1 MGIMGNMY
9 CSGYSSEDSARIER
23 ESEFRSREWMITLV
37 MIIIVMMITMM
48 MMMIMMVTFLSSMMR
63 VSTCRDSSTP
73 SSSRGRWTGKS
84 HRLEGGR

>member
-23 ESEFRSREWMITLV
+23 ESEFRSREWMMTLV
-37 MIIIVMMITMM
+37 MIIIVIIITMM
-48 MMMIMMVTFLSSMMR
+48 MMMVTFLSSMMR

-84 HRLEGGR
+84 HRLEGGN

>member
-1 MGIMGNMY
+1 MGIIGNMY

-37 MIIIVMMITMM
+37 MIMIIMMITMM
-48 MMMIMMVTFLSSMMR
+48 MMMMMITFLSSMMR

-73 SSSRGRWTGKS
+73 SSSSGRWTGKS
-84 HRLEGGR
+84 HRLEGDS